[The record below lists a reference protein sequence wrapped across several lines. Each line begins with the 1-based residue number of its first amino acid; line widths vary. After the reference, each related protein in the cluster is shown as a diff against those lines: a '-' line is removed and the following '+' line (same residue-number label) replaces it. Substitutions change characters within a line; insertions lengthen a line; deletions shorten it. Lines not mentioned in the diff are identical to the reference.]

1 MKPLLM
7 AELVK
12 LRTTRTFIAL
22 TGAAVVT
29 SLLITIL
36 VGTLTDPET
45 ENDVLRDIFNSDTSG
60 LFILILALIG
70 ITGEW
75 RHRTITSSLLA
86 APDRLR
92 FLDGEDDRVRRRGP
106 GAVGADR
113 DRDRDRRL
121 RDRGAPRPADARPS
135 ATCIEQFA
143 RNAGLAALGG
153 AFGVGI
159 GAIVRNQVVAIV
171 GLLIF
176 ILAIEP
182 ILLGLAPEVG
192 RFSPF
197 GALPAAAAG
206 LEPEDVGMPDDVELL
221 PAGVAVALLLA
232 WISAAFS
239 IGYATLKLRDLE

>member
-1 MKPLLM
+1 VRALLQ

-36 VGTLTDPET
+36 VGSLTDPET
-45 ENDVLRDIFNSDTSG
+45 ERDVLRDIFNADTSG
-60 LFILILALIG
+60 LFILILAVIG

-92 FLDGEDDRVRRRGP
+92 FLAAKMIAF
-106 GAVGADR
+106 AVAGLVLSVLIAIAIAIAGYVVVAIRDLPTPDFADV
-113 DRDRDRRL
+113 L
-121 RDRGAPRPADARPS
+121 
-135 ATCIEQFA
+135 EQFA

-206 LEPEDVGMPDDVELL
+206 LEPEDVGMPDDVDLL
-221 PAGVAVALLLA
+221 PAGVAVLLLLA

>member
-1 MKPLLM
+1 MRALLQ

-45 ENDVLRDIFNSDTSG
+45 ERDVLRDIFNADTSG
-60 LFILILALIG
+60 LFILILAVIG

-92 FLDGEDDRVRRRGP
+92 FLAAKMIAF
-106 GAVGADR
+106 AVAGLVLSVLIAIAIAIAGYVVVAIRDLPTPDFADV
-113 DRDRDRRL
+113 L
-121 RDRGAPRPADARPS
+121 
-135 ATCIEQFA
+135 EQFA

-182 ILLGLAPEVG
+182 VLLGLAPEVG

-206 LEPEDVGMPDDVELL
+206 LEPEDVGMPDDVDLL
-221 PAGVAVALLLA
+221 AAGVAVLLLLA

-239 IGYATLKLRDLE
+239 AGYATLKLRDLE

>member
-1 MKPLLM
+1 VKALLT
-7 AELVK
+7 AELIK
-12 LRTTRTFIAL
+12 LRTTRTFVAL
-22 TGAAVVT
+22 TAAAVVT

-36 VGTLTDPET
+36 VGALTDPET
-45 ENDVLRDIFNSDTSG
+45 ERDVLRDVFNSDTSA
-60 LFILILALIG
+60 LFILILAVIG

-92 FLDGEDDRVRRRGP
+92 FLAAKLIAF
-106 GAVGADR
+106 AVAGLVLSVLLAIAIAIAGYVIVSIRDLPTPDFADV
-113 DRDRDRRL
+113 L
-121 RDRGAPRPADARPS
+121 
-135 ATCIEQFA
+135 EQFG

-206 LEPEDVGMPDDVELL
+206 LDPEDVGMPDDVDLL
-221 PAGVAVALLLA
+221 PAGVALLLLLA
-232 WISAAFS
+232 WIGSAFA
-239 IGYATLKLRDLE
+239 IGAALLRARDLE

>member
-1 MKPLLM
+1 MGALLK

-12 LRTTRTFIAL
+12 LRTTRTFIGL

-36 VGTLTDPET
+36 VGALTDPET
-45 ENDVLRDIFNSDTSG
+45 ENDVLRDVFNSDTSG
-60 LFILILALIG
+60 IFILILALIG

-86 APDRLR
+86 APDRLK
-92 FLDGEDDRVRRRGP
+92 FLAAKTIAFALAGLVLSVLLAIAIAISGY
-106 GAVGADR
+106 VMVSIR
-113 DRDRDRRL
+113 DL
-121 RDRGAPRPADARPS
+121 PS
-135 ATCIEQFA
+135 PPFGDVLEQFG

-159 GAIVRNQVVAIV
+159 GAIVRNQVVAVV

-206 LEPEDVGMPDDVELL
+206 LEPEDVGMPEDVDLL
-221 PAGVAVALLLA
+221 PAGVAVLLLLA
-232 WISAAFS
+232 WIGSAFS
-239 IGYATLKLRDLE
+239 IGYTTLVKRDLE

>member
-1 MKPLLM
+1 VKPLLT

-12 LRTTRTFIAL
+12 LRTTRTFVAL
-22 TGAAVVT
+22 TAAAVVT

-36 VGTLTDPET
+36 VGALTDPET
-45 ENDVLRDIFNSDTSG
+45 ENDVLRDVFNSDTSG

-86 APDRLR
+86 APDRFR
-92 FLDGEDDRVRRRGP
+92 FLAAKTIAF
-106 GAVGADR
+106 AVAGLVLSVLLAIAIAVAGYIVVAIR
-113 DRDRDRRL
+113 DL
-121 RDRGAPRPADARPS
+121 PAPPFGDVL
-135 ATCIEQFA
+135 EQFG
-143 RNAGLAALGG
+143 RNAGLAFLGG

-159 GAIVRNQVVAIV
+159 GAIVRNQVVAVV

-206 LEPEDVGMPDDVELL
+206 LEPEDVGMPDDVDLL
-221 PAGVAVALLLA
+221 PAGVAVLLLLA
-232 WISAAFS
+232 WIGAAFS
-239 IGYATLKLRDLE
+239 IGYATLVKRDLE